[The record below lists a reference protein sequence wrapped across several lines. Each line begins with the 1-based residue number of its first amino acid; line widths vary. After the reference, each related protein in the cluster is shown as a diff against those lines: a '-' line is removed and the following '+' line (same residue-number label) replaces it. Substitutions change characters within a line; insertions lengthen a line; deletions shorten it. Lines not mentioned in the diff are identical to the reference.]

1 MINNKAKLTAV
12 FLLLI
17 SNVLIGQSA
26 DTDLQKVETVYNY
39 IDQFYVEDVDNNKI
53 AEAAIVSMLK
63 ELDPHSVY
71 ISKDEVQAM
80 NEPLVGNF
88 EGVGIQFNILDDTI
102 VVVATIAG
110 GPSEKVGLLAG
121 DKIVNIDDEL
131 VAGIGITNK
140 GVMNRLRGEKDSEVG
155 VEIKREGVKKLL
167 DFKIIR
173 DKIPLYSVDA
183 AYMATDKIGY
193 VKINRFAAKTNEE
206 FRNAL
211 VKLKSEG
218 MESLIIDLKGNPG
231 GYLNAAFY
239 LADELLG
246 DGKLIVYT
254 EGKNSPRNDMTATR
268 YGNFEEGDI
277 VVLIDQYSASASEIL
292 SGAIQDWDRGVVVGR
307 RSFGKGL
314 VQKPFPLPD
323 GSQIRLTIADYYTPS
338 GRFIQKPYENGVDEY
353 RKDIINRLN
362 SGELTDSLVDHF
374 PDSLKFKTNNGR
386 TVYGGGGITPD
397 VFVPLDTTF
406 STDFYSD
413 VLRKGYINQFA
424 LKYANNYRDELTQY
438 YPNVKEFDTNFTAND
453 EFLGEFLNYIK
464 EKELEYKN
472 EEYEKSKLVLGV
484 QLKALVARNI
494 YDGEAY
500 YYVVNKV
507 LNDEFKKAIEILKSN
522 KINNYLS
529 YE

>member
-17 SNVLIGQSA
+17 SNILIGQSA

-183 AYMATDKIGY
+183 A
-193 VKINRFAAKTNEE
+193 
-206 FRNAL
+206 
-211 VKLKSEG
+211 
-218 MESLIIDLKGNPG
+218 
-231 GYLNAAFY
+231 
-239 LADELLG
+239 
-246 DGKLIVYT
+246 
-254 EGKNSPRNDMTATR
+254 
-268 YGNFEEGDI
+268 
-277 VVLIDQYSASASEIL
+277 
-292 SGAIQDWDRGVVVGR
+292 
-307 RSFGKGL
+307 
-314 VQKPFPLPD
+314 
-323 GSQIRLTIADYYTPS
+323 
-338 GRFIQKPYENGVDEY
+338 
-353 RKDIINRLN
+353 
-362 SGELTDSLVDHF
+362 
-374 PDSLKFKTNNGR
+374 
-386 TVYGGGGITPD
+386 
-397 VFVPLDTTF
+397 
-406 STDFYSD
+406 
-413 VLRKGYINQFA
+413 
-424 LKYANNYRDELTQY
+424 
-438 YPNVKEFDTNFTAND
+438 
-453 EFLGEFLNYIK
+453 
-464 EKELEYKN
+464 
-472 EEYEKSKLVLGV
+472 
-484 QLKALVARNI
+484 
-494 YDGEAY
+494 
-500 YYVVNKV
+500 
-507 LNDEFKKAIEILKSN
+507 
-522 KINNYLS
+522 
-529 YE
+529 